1 MKANR
6 IVSVLAVVACSAMT
20 LVPVRAHAVTKYQ
33 TSLVP
38 DVAGTKPGFSAKGS
52 SIQINGHLALKGKLK
67 GAIDGTG
74 ARINGLT
81 YTIEVDI
88 SIPATSATET
98 ISVAC
103 ELTNGNCTFKED
115 LNSDVDLSAAAVGEG
130 VAVLAVR
137 VKDNNSVV
145 IGRGGFAKE

>member
-6 IVSVLAVVACSAMT
+6 IVNVLAVVACSAVI
-20 LVPVRAHAVTKYQ
+20 LLPVRAHAVTKYQ

-38 DVAGTKPGFSAKGS
+38 DVAGTQPGFSAKGS

-67 GAIDGTG
+67 GAVDGTG
-74 ARINGLT
+74 ARISGRT
-81 YTIEVDI
+81 YTVEVDL

-98 ISVAC
+98 VSVPC
-103 ELTNGNCTFKED
+103 DLTNGNCTFKED
-115 LNSDVDLSAAAVGEG
+115 LSSDVDLSAAAVGDG

-137 VKDNNSVV
+137 VKDNNGVV